1 MKNRLLI
8 TALVL
13 PTLFW
18 LKTTWLP
25 GSQGLPI
32 AYAPQ
37 ATQTTT
43 IELANHLEQVANG
56 IFLHG
61 SYAYLVPTIYTWAPA
76 PDGGQGTDVATYTWP
91 RSFWYPTGDKTV
103 SVMAVNAEGTAID
116 THTITIY
123 PVAVYLPIVV
133 KTHE

>member
-1 MKNRLLI
+1 M
-8 TALVL
+8 
-13 PTLFW
+13 
-18 LKTTWLP
+18 
-25 GSQGLPI
+25 
-32 AYAPQ
+32 
-37 ATQTTT
+37 
-43 IELANHLEQVANG
+43 
-56 IFLHG
+56 
-61 SYAYLVPTIYTWAPA
+61 
-76 PDGGQGTDVATYTWP
+76 ATYTWP